1 MSFQDRSAQSVQSL
15 LALLRETQE
24 GTDDDIPPT
33 TTSGPTRAATGGP
46 STGATFGRRPSSS
59 AATSQP
65 QPRVSSG
72 TGGAGAQGGGGPVP
86 SSSMLSSL
94 LAQLSD
100 HPGVPTPPTTS
111 TAAAQNQPR
120 PSRPGAS
127 SAFDGRRGHVD
138 LFGPVGQTP
147 GPSKAWEPAGVRRV
161 SGDGMVTSGAAS
173 VRDQRPG
180 PTSALGNA
188 EAEAMVAV
196 SATAV
201 DKGKRKADELDDN
214 KATWSFTRC
223 LPVITDLL
231 RDDDFV
237 RELRKMKSDQ
247 DALERRLWARMEK
260 IKADHGRKTAPER
273 EIAKIT
279 RKTVPAD
286 KQAQWA
292 RELKK
297 ELDTFFRTHVLPTQD
312 GLIARQR
319 ARLVELDVPGLGDD
333 NDASALDREART
345 REKGRVKRIMDVL
358 DGAIADA

>member
-1 MSFQDRSAQSVQSL
+1 
-15 LALLRETQE
+15 
-24 GTDDDIPPT
+24 
-33 TTSGPTRAATGGP
+33 
-46 STGATFGRRPSSS
+46 
-59 AATSQP
+59 
-65 QPRVSSG
+65 
-72 TGGAGAQGGGGPVP
+72 
-86 SSSMLSSL
+86 
-94 LAQLSD
+94 
-100 HPGVPTPPTTS
+100 
-111 TAAAQNQPR
+111 
-120 PSRPGAS
+120 
-127 SAFDGRRGHVD
+127 
-138 LFGPVGQTP
+138 
-147 GPSKAWEPAGVRRV
+147 
-161 SGDGMVTSGAAS
+161 MVTSGAAS

-237 RELRKMKSDQ
+237 RELRKVCVCGLIPTAAGAVLTGPQMKSDQ

-260 IKADHGRKTAPER
+260 VKADHGRKTAPER
-273 EIAKIT
+273 EMWVHARLHPLT
-279 RKTVPAD
+279 LQRQDHTQD
-286 KQAQWA
+286 STSRQAGCGYPLPTDYRTGSAEILTPQQWA

-319 ARLVELDVPGLGDD
+319 ARLVELGVPGLGDD